1 MMIRGEAVALVWGRV
16 HHRKRCKRPFWDWA
30 PVAEGL
36 WPFCSVVYTPEG
48 VKVADFTSVIMT
60 FALKE
65 CVTLG
70 GRKDLGTGDQ
80 YRIVGSRPSDW
91 EVASP
96 FVFCLLNCPLN

>member
-1 MMIRGEAVALVWGRV
+1 MAFLFRCLHAGGHEGR
-16 HHRKRCKRPFWDWA
+16 
-30 PVAEGL
+30 
-36 WPFCSVVYTPEG
+36 
-48 VKVADFTSVIMT
+48 DFMSIIMT

-80 YRIVGSRPSDW
+80 YRIAGSRPSDW